1 MRTAIL
7 VLTFMPLVYAQSG
20 NAPRPH
26 AIGDWQRMT
35 PAIRKALR
43 SQFPD
48 ERGDGPYPVGIL
60 RAGHVADIT
69 GDGLSEAVVFF
80 GQGGAS
86 TSQLTLMRVEGGK
99 PVVALFKDRAGK
111 VRPMIFIEGASVMH
125 TDGVE
130 LLPKQRSIF
139 ALHYD
144 YGPNGRLHQCGGE
157 AYTWNRQSKTFNH
170 NSPLT
175 KALTKSTCS
184 QVPQRAR

>member
-26 AIGDWQRMT
+26 AIGDWQKMI
-35 PAIRKALR
+35 PAIRETLKA
-43 SQFPD
+43 QFPD

-99 PVVALFKDRAGK
+99 PVVALFKDPGRKGTPHDFHRGYFGNAHRWGRTTCRNNAPYSPSTTT
-111 VRPMIFIEGASVMH
+111 RPQRKASSMRRRGIHVEPSIQNVQSQFA
-125 TDGVE
+125 TD
-130 LLPKQRSIF
+130 
-139 ALHYD
+139 
-144 YGPNGRLHQCGGE
+144 
-157 AYTWNRQSKTFNH
+157 QSTHEKYLQ
-170 NSPLT
+170 SG
-175 KALTKSTCS
+175 S
-184 QVPQRAR
+184 QRAR